1 LVLMEQAVND
11 DQGLDSEGANES
23 LVSLQDA
30 LREAEVTKLN
40 LGTSTRGLSLTFLD
54 GDLTRSILSASMH
67 VIQRQAAKLEQ
78 YEDIMRK
85 FSSQDLAKIQRRMD
99 VSENMI
105 KNLAHNIQGY
115 VDPDEMGSPKRG
127 DSTNAFD
134 DAFAP
139 ISQQRRSTISSLPK
153 KTKAALPSNF
163 LDDSQRKKK
172 SLPLSPKIRSRQRSI
187 SGDFKPFDTK
197 EVSDELPVILQAEE
211 TKNDYGADNTTEEES
226 KDTNEEG
233 SLKPTNM
240 SPSPPSPTATIR
252 PVSSDGV
259 TSRLS
264 VIEASPTGSET
275 AALSPGGTT
284 TRTAV
289 GTTASKKASSNIARR
304 RFIKAGK
311 AITFTNNLKRVS
323 MLKSRAPK
331 EFSVVERVARAEEQM
346 AAMAKNFEA
355 LNTWKGSIETKIAEM
370 KESDEKSNVMEM
382 FQAFG
387 RRLQS
392 VEQGSKDSK
401 AIEQSTEQVMAVV
414 NKIQTTVNA
423 KIDNLESIDEEKV
436 MAKILTVQQR
446 IVETTNSYHS
456 LTKEISN
463 AKMPEGNDEMKA
475 LKILQYHSRLQ
486 GIRHRLTHLDSEHM
500 LETDRFSA
508 MKTEKDIMEKRG
520 GRTSTSITEI
530 FANIQEKINLCVK
543 LNKDLWNQLT
553 SIDNAA
559 GNAWGKVA
567 RLISGGT
574 VGAVQS
580 AAGSGRL
587 SMVDLSDKDMGGT
600 GKAEAKAD
608 ASDEK
613 GGEKEVIAPDEF
625 DTRIE
630 LMIKSVLDDQ
640 LANGNLAAGAGGA
653 ENSDK
658 INDNAL
664 KAVDEKLEA
673 TKKMMQELI
682 EENNLLK
689 AQIGD
694 KADAADIQSALRASR
709 MAQSAIEGKADISAL
724 ESIETFLHKCRKEVV
739 KLRSSQEAGISSTRR
754 ILERKLKHIMK
765 ETIQIKESGG
775 SNSAFIG
782 TGPVSISPRSG
793 SIEKGVTWKSDKSKF
808 VPSQPA
814 VSKGGSVVVTKGN
827 FLMSM
832 PGGTRGRRAVG
843 EDPPRAGVYAPVSES
858 LGKMFVDTTGKGG
871 VGLVGSEEVKA
882 PLPKAVG
889 TKPSRIVKNRQG
901 GEFWGDMKVKIP

>member
-1 LVLMEQAVND
+1 MDQAVDD
-11 DQGLDSEGANES
+11 DQDLDSGGANES

-54 GDLTRSILSASMH
+54 GDLTRSILSASMR
-67 VIQRQAAKLEQ
+67 VIQHQAAKLEQ

-85 FSSQDLAKIQRRMD
+85 FSSHDLAKIQRRMD

-139 ISQQRRSTISSLPK
+139 TSQQRRSTITSLPK
-153 KTKAALPSNF
+153 KTNEALPSNF

-187 SGDFKPFDTK
+187 SGDFKLFDSK
-197 EVSDELPVILQAEE
+197 EVSNELPVIPQAEE

-233 SLKPTNM
+233 SLKPTDM
-240 SPSPPSPTATIR
+240 SPSPPSTATIR

-264 VIEASPTGSET
+264 IIEASPTGSET
-275 AALSPGGTT
+275 AALSPEGTT

-304 RFIKAGK
+304 RFIKASK

-392 VEQGSKDSK
+392 VEQGSKDGK

-423 KIDNLESIDEEKV
+423 KIDNLENIDEEKV

-456 LTKEISN
+456 LTKEIAN

-486 GIRHRLTHLDSEHM
+486 GIRHRLTHLDSEFM

-520 GRTSTSITEI
+520 SQITTAITEI

-574 VGAVQS
+574 MGAVQS
-580 AAGSGRL
+580 AGGSGRL
-587 SMVDLSDKDMGGT
+587 SMVDLSGKNIGGT

-613 GGEKEVIAPDEF
+613 GEEKKIIAPDEF

-640 LANGNLAAGAGGA
+640 LANGNLAAGGGGT
-653 ENSDK
+653 ENADK

-673 TKKMMQELI
+673 TKKMMQELV

-765 ETIQIKESGG
+765 ETIQIKESGD

-793 SIEKGVTWKSDKSKF
+793 SVEKGVTWKSDKSKF

-814 VSKGGSVVVTKGN
+814 VSKGGGVVVTKGN

-882 PLPKAVG
+882 PLPKAG

-901 GEFWGDMKVKIP
+901 GEFWGDMDVKIP